1 MAYAVQFRRGT
12 TAQHASFTGAAGEVT
27 VNTDTN
33 ELVVH
38 DGTTVGGHVIG
49 TSNGSGGGASTLT
62 DLNITDG
69 TSGQVLTTDG
79 AGTFTFT
86 TLSSGSSGST
96 NDLSTIISPAAFA
109 YVNTTS
115 DGSGTNISWANWNAS
130 SGSMDFAFTTSQPD
144 TNYAVISD
152 VEGRDDTNIMVT
164 SKTTTGFQISIYDD
178 NGDVRSP
185 DSTAT
190 FSVIV
195 YSSVP
200 TLSGTTSSTG
210 SASSTE
216 IFADM
221 AALIAKTGMSTGD
234 QAYISSTDKLYLYT
248 GTGWYLIATVQNDAP
263 SAITNV
269 TSAYNLA
276 IDGTPTVITAVS
288 TDPEGF
294 PLTWSYAITS
304 GSLGSTATISQT
316 DNVFTITPSTNSAD
330 EGIFTLTISATDG
343 ANGAVNANTSISLAF
358 VVINSRY
365 TTLLATATET
375 SDNSTVT
382 DSSTNN
388 HAITVRGDVRVGT
401 SSPYRSGGYSTYFD
415 GTGGDYLRSPTHA
428 DFGFSTDDFTIECW
442 YYPVSRTQPYP
453 RVWNFGPYWN
463 DSISLA
469 FLDRHADRP
478 TVFSL
483 SAFAL
488 GEGILTSTTTVEDNT
503 WYHLTVERSGPTITL
518 YVNGVA
524 EDTYNI
530 GTSQFLTSSSSYVTL
545 GGVSDGISQAII
557 EAAANA
563 YIRDFRYVKGTAI
576 YDGNFAP
583 PTSAF
588 ESDANTKLLISSSLP
603 YIKDSSSNSHDIT
616 VTGDV
621 SIMPFAPYD
630 YREYNPNDHGGSV
643 YFPGGGAAIFTPTNA
658 SFGFGT
664 GDYTMEGWFNF
675 DDHGAFW
682 GGDGS
687 TIFATSNPPGDV
699 SAHLWVS
706 ARALRF
712 YSAGADRIVSS
723 PVSTQEWHHIALV
736 RSSGNTKLYI
746 DGTQEG
752 STYADS
758 LDYGTTAP
766 FSIASHHDNG
776 QQGPSSKN
784 LVGYVSDFKVIKG
797 QAIYTSNFTSPT
809 APLSST
815 GTEIHIK
822 GTDASIIDKSQSDSH
837 LTLFGNTTG
846 STTQVK
852 FTDTKSM
859 YFDGTGDYITVDD
872 GFHFGTG
879 DFTFEF
885 WLYPTENLTSSGA
898 QQFINAETSGSG
910 VTWSFACYPDGY
922 NGLGYNGLTFSYGLH
937 GSYTV
942 GRYVNNYWPTQNTWT
957 HLAVQ
962 RRNGIIEIFV
972 NGTSQTL
979 TTYGQNSTF
988 SDGANLT
995 SNYTSRHFFNGLE
1008 GYVQDL
1014 RITKGLGRH
1023 TANFTPP
1030 TLPLKG

>member
-12 TAQHASFTGAAGEVT
+12 TAQHASFTGVAGEVT

-33 ELVVH
+33 ELIVH

-49 TSNGSGGGASTLT
+49 TSNSSGGGASTLT

-69 TSGQVLTTDG
+69 TPGQVLTTDG

-96 NDLSTIISPAAFA
+96 TDLSTIISPAAFA

-130 SGSMDFAFTTSQPD
+130 SGSMDFTFTTSQPD

-152 VEGRDDTNIMVT
+152 VEGYDDTNIMVT

-178 NGDVRSP
+178 NGNVRSP
-185 DSTAT
+185 GSTAT

-200 TLSGTTSSTG
+200 TLSGTTSSTSTG
-210 SASSTE
+210 SANVE
-216 IFADM
+216 IYTDM

-269 TSAYNLA
+269 DSAYNLA
-276 IDGTPTVITAVS
+276 SDGTPTVITAVS

-330 EGIFTLTISATDG
+330 DGTFTLTISATDG
-343 ANGAVNANTSISLAF
+343 TNGAVNANTSISLVFNVA
-358 VVINSRY
+358 NSRY

-375 SDNSTVT
+375 SDNSNVT

-388 HAITVRGDVRVGT
+388 HVVTVRGDIRSGT

-415 GTGGDYLRSPTHA
+415 GTGDYLETSSTSS
-428 DFGFSTDDFTIECW
+428 DNFNFGTDDFTVECFIRNVSSPGQYFDILGTANNAGYVGSNRGGW
-442 YYPVSRTQPYP
+442 MLSYYTSQNLR
-453 RVWNFGPYWN
+453 
-463 DSISLA
+463 
-469 FLDRHADRP
+469 
-478 TVFSL
+478 FSYQYNNAWIFEN
-483 SAFAL
+483 SFANAL
-488 GEGILTSTTTVEDNT
+488 NINT
-503 WYHLTVERSGPTITL
+503 WYHIAVTRQGNQLKCFVDGNQVGSTITDSTNL
-518 YVNGVA
+518 ISTEPFNVGRGYG
-524 EDTYNI
+524 
-530 GTSQFLTSSSSYVTL
+530 GTITTNSYIQDVRITKGL
-545 GGVSDGISQAII
+545 ARYT
-557 EAAANA
+557 AN
-563 YIRDFRYVKGTAI
+563 FT
-576 YDGNFAP
+576 P
-583 PTSAF
+583 PTDPV
-588 ESDANTKLLISSSLP
+588 ESDANTSLLISSSLP

-621 SIMPFAPYD
+621 SIMPFGPYD
-630 YREYNPNDHGGSV
+630 YTEYNPNVHGGSV
-643 YFPGGGAAIFTPTNA
+643 YFPGGGAATFTPTDA
-658 SFGFGT
+658 GFGFGT
-664 GDYTMEGWFNF
+664 GDYTVEGWFNF
-675 DDHGAFW
+675 DDNVAFT

-687 TIFATSNPPGDV
+687 TILTTTNQLPGV
-699 SAHLWVS
+699 SVHLWVQAS
-706 ARALRF
+706 LL
-712 YSAGADRIVSS
+712 YLHIGGVDRIVSS
-723 PVSTQEWHHIALV
+723 TVSTKEWHHIAIV

-758 LDYGTTAP
+758 NDYGTTAP
-766 FSIASHHDNG
+766 FSIGSYHTNG
-776 QQGPSSKN
+776 LQGPSSKN
-784 LVGYVSDFKVIKG
+784 MIGYVSDLKVIKG

-815 GTEIHIK
+815 GTGIHIK

-852 FTDTKSM
+852 FTDSKSM
-859 YFDGTGDYITVDD
+859 YFDGTGYVRVEDLGIGPLVTNEGFTIETWVNPTVLYS
-872 GFHFGTG
+872 GNRAIFGLNKISNGDNVIVFTG
-879 DFTFEF
+879 MEGGAIYYGSTSY
-885 WLYPTENLTSSGA
+885 WTTSTNVPENEWSHVAVVVVGTLLKTYL
-898 QQFINAETSGSG
+898 NGSE
-910 VTWSFACYPDGY
+910 VM
-922 NGLGYNGLTFSYGLH
+922 
-937 GSYTV
+937 
-942 GRYVNNYWPTQNTWT
+942 
-957 HLAVQ
+957 
-962 RRNGIIEIFV
+962 
-972 NGTSQTL
+972 SQTYSGL
-979 TTYGQNSTF
+979 STINWDDLILAIGGEF
-988 SDGANLT
+988 DSGGGGGIGN
-995 SNYTSRHFFNGLE
+995 RIE
-1008 GYVQDL
+1008 GYIQDF
-1014 RITKGLGRH
+1014 RITKGLARY
-1023 TANFTPP
+1023 TATFTPP

>member
-12 TAQHASFTGAAGEVT
+12 TAQHATFTGASGEVT

-96 NDLSTIISPAAFA
+96 TDLSTIISPAAFA

-130 SGSMDFAFTTSQPD
+130 SGSMDFTFTTSQPD

-152 VEGRDDTNIMVT
+152 VEGYDDTNIMVT

-178 NGDVRSP
+178 NGNVSSP
-185 DSTAT
+185 GSTAT

-200 TLSGTTSSTG
+200 TLSGTTSSTSTG
-210 SASSTE
+210 SANIE
-216 IFADM
+216 IFTDM

-234 QAYISSTDKLYLYT
+234 QAYISSTNMLYLYT

-269 TSAYNLA
+269 DSAYSLDSN
-276 IDGTPTVITAVS
+276 GTPTVITAVS

-330 EGIFTLTISATDG
+330 DGTFTLTISATDG
-343 ANGAVNANTSISLAF
+343 TNGAVNTVTSISLVFLVA
-358 VVINSRY
+358 NSRY

-375 SDNSTVT
+375 SDNSNVT

-388 HAITVRGDVRVGT
+388 HVVTVRGDVRSGT

-530 GTSQFLTSSSSYVTL
+530 GTSQFVTSSSSYVTL
-545 GGVSDGISQAII
+545 AGVSDGISQAIT

-576 YDGNFAP
+576 YDGDFTP
-583 PTSAF
+583 PTAAF
-588 ESDANTKLLISSSLP
+588 ESDDNTTLLISSSLP

-621 SIMPFAPYD
+621 SIMPFGPYD
-630 YREYNPNDHGGSV
+630 YTEYNPNANGGSV
-643 YFPGGGAAIFTPTNA
+643 YFPGGGAATFTPTNA
-658 SFGFGT
+658 GFGFGT
-664 GDYTMEGWFNF
+664 GDYTVEGWFNF
-675 DDHGAFW
+675 ADHGAFW

-687 TIFATSNPPGDV
+687 TILSTTNQLGDV
-699 SAHLWVS
+699 SVHLWVS
-706 ARALRF
+706 ASVIRF
-712 YSAGADRIVSS
+712 YIDGADRILSS
-723 PVSTQEWHHIALV
+723 AVSTKEWHHIALV

-758 LDYGTTAP
+758 HDYGTTAP
-766 FSIASHHDNG
+766 FSIGSYHVNG
-776 QQGPSSKN
+776 QQGAATKN
-784 LVGYVSDFKVIKG
+784 MIGYVSDLKVIKG

-822 GTDASIIDKSQSDSH
+822 GTDASIIDKSQSDGH
-837 LTLFGNTTG
+837 LTLFGNATG

-852 FTDTKSM
+852 FTDSKSM
-859 YFDGTGDYITVDD
+859 YFDGTGYVRVEDLDMQ
-872 GFHFGTG
+872 G
-879 DFTFEF
+879 D
-885 WLYPTENLTSSGA
+885 LTIEGWFYQTAATDTTYRALFSASTYSTTA
-898 QQFINAETSGSG
+898 PLAMYSKSGSI
-910 VTWSFACYPDGY
+910 
-922 NGLGYNGLTFSYGLH
+922 
-937 GSYTV
+937 YTYLNTTQHII
-942 GRYVNNYWPTQNTWT
+942 GGTITQNTWHHVALVRSSGT
-957 HLAVQ
+957 WTQYVDGVSVATST
-962 RRNGIIEIFV
+962 I
-972 NGTSQTL
+972 NGTYNFAE
-979 TTYGQNSTF
+979 TTDWNIGNSSGF
-988 SDGANLT
+988 
-995 SNYTSRHFFNGLE
+995 NYPFT
-1008 GYVQDL
+1008 GYVQDF
-1014 RITKGLGRH
+1014 RMTNGLARY

>member
-12 TAQHASFTGAAGEVT
+12 TAQHATFTGAAGEVT

-130 SGSMDFAFTTSQPD
+130 SGTMDFAFTTSQSD

-152 VEGRDDTNIMVT
+152 VEGYDDTNIMVT

-178 NGDVRSP
+178 NGNVRSP
-185 DSTAT
+185 DSTAA

-269 TSAYNLA
+269 NSAYSLA
-276 IDGTPTVITAVS
+276 ADGTPTVITAVS

-330 EGIFTLTISATDG
+330 DGTFTLTISATDG
-343 ANGAVNANTSISLAF
+343 TNGAVNKVTSISLVF
-358 VVINSRY
+358 VVANSRY
-365 TTLLATATET
+365 TTLLATATGT
-375 SDNSTVT
+375 SDNSNVT

-388 HAITVRGDVRVGT
+388 HSVSVNGDVYAGT
-401 SSPYRSGGYSTYFD
+401 FSPYRSGGYSTYFD
-415 GTGGDYLRSPTHA
+415 GSGDYLQLPSDAGFSFGTGDFTVECWVYYPPIPVTNTNGKMIIDSRPTSSNGSYWHLGSSPAGNIAFTTMTIGGNTIVDTVARPDQWVHYAVTRSGTSLRLFANGTLVASTTDSSNISSGSPTIGKNAFSGQAGDTWWLGYISNLRIVKGTAVYTANFTPPTPTEPLTAITNTTLLTCHLPYIA
-428 DFGFSTDDFTIECW
+428 DGSTNAHSITSNGNVTIQPFSPYDYSEYNPNVHGGSMHFDGSGDYLTVPNNNAFKFGSENFTIECW
-442 YYPVSRTQPYP
+442 VYFNAVSDDIIISK
-453 RVWNFGPYWN
+453 WNAGATAGTNQWILNTVGAVPTFTW
-463 DSISLA
+463 SIDGTFAAGNAIGTTLVANRWHHLA
-469 FLDRHADRP
+469 AVRNG
-478 TVFSL
+478 S
-483 SAFAL
+483 S
-488 GEGILTSTTTVEDNT
+488 
-503 WYHLTVERSGPTITL
+503 ITL
-518 YVNGVA
+518 YVDGVGGTPVSVSGSLYESETEVLGISYRRNNGA
-524 EDTYNI
+524 GWNPINGY
-530 GTSQFLTSSSSYVTL
+530 
-545 GGVSDGISQAII
+545 VSDVRI
-557 EAAANA
+557 
-563 YIRDFRYVKGTAI
+563 VKGTA
-576 YDGNFAP
+576 
-583 PTSAF
+583 
-588 ESDANTKLLISSSLP
+588 
-603 YIKDSSSNSHDIT
+603 
-616 VTGDV
+616 
-621 SIMPFAPYD
+621 
-630 YREYNPNDHGGSV
+630 V
-643 YFPGGGAAIFTPTNA
+643 YTAEFTP
-658 SFGFGT
+658 
-664 GDYTMEGWFNF
+664 
-675 DDHGAFW
+675 
-682 GGDGS
+682 
-687 TIFATSNPPGDV
+687 
-699 SAHLWVS
+699 
-706 ARALRF
+706 
-712 YSAGADRIVSS
+712 
-723 PVSTQEWHHIALV
+723 
-736 RSSGNTKLYI
+736 
-746 DGTQEG
+746 
-752 STYADS
+752 
-758 LDYGTTAP
+758 
-766 FSIASHHDNG
+766 
-776 QQGPSSKN
+776 
-784 LVGYVSDFKVIKG
+784 
-797 QAIYTSNFTSPT
+797 PT
-809 APLSST
+809 APLSSS
-815 GTEIHIK
+815 GSSLHIK
-822 GTDASIIDKSQSDSH
+822 GTDASIIDKSQRSNIKV
-837 LTLFGNTTG
+837 FGNTTG

-852 FTDTKSM
+852 FTDSKSM
-859 YFDGTGDYITVDD
+859 YFDGTDDYITVDD

-898 QQFINAETSGSG
+898 QQFINAEASGSG
-910 VTWSFACYPDGY
+910 VTWSFGCYPSGHH
-922 NGLGYNGLTFSYGLH
+922 GLGYNGLTFSYGLH

-942 GRYVNNYWPTQNTWT
+942 GKYVNNYWPTQNTWT

-995 SNYTSRHFFNGLE
+995 SNYTSRYFFNGLE
-1008 GYVQDL
+1008 GYVQDV
-1014 RITKGLGRH
+1014 RITKDIARY

-1030 TLPLKG
+1030 AERLRG

>member
-12 TAQHASFTGAAGEVT
+12 TAQHATFTGEAGEVT

-69 TSGQVLTTDG
+69 TPGQVLTTDG

-96 NDLSTIISPAAFA
+96 TDLSTIISPAAFA

-130 SGSMDFAFTTSQPD
+130 SGSMDFTFTTSQPD

-152 VEGRDDTNIMVT
+152 VEGYDDTNIMVT

-178 NGDVRSP
+178 NGNVRSP
-185 DSTAT
+185 GSTAT

-200 TLSGTTSSTG
+200 TLSGTTSSTSTG
-210 SASSTE
+210 SANIE
-216 IFADM
+216 IYTDM
-221 AALIAKTGMSTGD
+221 AALIAKTGMSAGD

-269 TSAYNLA
+269 GSAYGLA
-276 IDGTPTVITAVS
+276 NDGTPTVITAVS

-330 EGIFTLTISATDG
+330 VGTFTLTISATDG
-343 ANGAVNANTSISLAF
+343 TNGAVNVNTSISLVFIVA
-358 VVINSRY
+358 NSRY

-375 SDNSTVT
+375 SDNSNVT

-388 HAITVRGDVRVGT
+388 HVVTVRGDVRSGT

-415 GTGGDYLRSPTHA
+415 GTGDYLTVPNNNA
-428 DFGFSTDDFTIECW
+428 FKFGSENFTIECW
-442 YYPVSRTQPYP
+442 VYFNAVSDDIIISK
-453 RVWNFGPYWN
+453 WNAGSTAGTNQWILNTVGAVPTFTW
-463 DSISLA
+463 SIDGTFAAGNAIGTTLVANRWHHLA
-469 FLDRHADRP
+469 AVRNG
-478 TVFSL
+478 S
-483 SAFAL
+483 S
-488 GEGILTSTTTVEDNT
+488 
-503 WYHLTVERSGPTITL
+503 ITL
-518 YVNGVA
+518 YVDGVG
-524 EDTYNI
+524 
-530 GTSQFLTSSSSYVTL
+530 GTPAS
-545 GGVSDGISQAII
+545 VSGSLYGSETEVLGISYRRNNGSSWNPI
-557 EAAANA
+557 NG
-563 YIRDFRYVKGTAI
+563 YVSNVRLVKGTSVYTSNFTPPDEPLTAI
-576 YDGNFAP
+576 PN
-583 PTSAF
+583 TS
-588 ESDANTKLLISSSLP
+588 LLTCHFP
-603 YIKDSSSNSHDIT
+603 YISDGSINNHTITSNGN
-616 VTGDV
+616 VTTQ
-621 SIMPFAPYD
+621 PFTPYD
-630 YREYNPNDHGGSV
+630 YTEYDPNANGGSV
-643 YFPGGGAAIFTPTNA
+643 YFPGGGAATFTPTDA
-658 SFGFGT
+658 GFGFGT
-664 GDYTMEGWFNF
+664 GDYTLEGWFNF
-675 DDHGAFW
+675 DNNGAFW

-687 TIFATSNPPGDV
+687 TILSTTNQLGDV
-699 SAHLWVS
+699 SVHLWVS
-706 ARALRF
+706 ASVIRF
-712 YSAGADRIVSS
+712 YIDGADRIFSS
-723 PVSTQEWHHIALV
+723 AVSTNTWHHIALV

-758 LDYGTTAP
+758 HDYGTTAP
-766 FSIASHHDNG
+766 FSIGSYHVNG
-776 QQGPSSKN
+776 QQGAASKN
-784 LVGYVSDFKVIKG
+784 MIGYVSDLKVIKG

-815 GTEIHIK
+815 DTEIHIK
-822 GTDASIIDKSQSDSH
+822 GTDASIIDKSQSNA

-852 FTDTKSM
+852 FTDSKSM
-859 YFDGTGDYITVDD
+859 YFDGTGYVKVEDLDMR
-872 GFHFGTG
+872 G
-879 DFTFEF
+879 DLTIECWFYQTAATDTTYRALFSASTYSFTTP
-885 WLYPTENLTSSGA
+885 LAMYS
-898 QQFINAETSGSG
+898 
-910 VTWSFACYPDGY
+910 Y
-922 NGLGYNGLTFSYGLH
+922 NGSIHTYLNHTQILIGGTI
-937 GSYTV
+937 
-942 GRYVNNYWPTQNTWT
+942 TQNTWHHVALVRSSGT
-957 HLAVQ
+957 WTQYVDGVSVATST
-962 RRNGIIEIFV
+962 I
-972 NGTSQTL
+972 NGTYNFAE
-979 TTYGQNSTF
+979 TTDWNIGVGVDYDYPFT
-988 SDGANLT
+988 
-995 SNYTSRHFFNGLE
+995 
-1008 GYVQDL
+1008 GYVQDFRMTNSL
-1014 RITKGLGRH
+1014 ARY

-1030 TLPLKG
+1030 ILPLQG